1 MNPGRH
7 VNKLPAN
14 CSHRQQ
20 ESSSKYP
27 NDLFESDK
35 IVRKY
40 GRMAQLVEHI
50 VHIDGVTGS
59 SPVATTKI
67 PGSTA
72 FPGIS
77 SCRAEVKITLETD
90 QLQPSPLLGIVLH
103 FAKIR
108 TIRYEGVQVYFIE

>member
-35 IVRKY
+35 IVRKH

-67 PGSTA
+67 P
-72 FPGIS
+72 
-77 SCRAEVKITLETD
+77 
-90 QLQPSPLLGIVLH
+90 
-103 FAKIR
+103 
-108 TIRYEGVQVYFIE
+108 